1 MKKFMTIVLAAAILL
16 CGASMMK
23 GSLEA
28 SAKIS
33 PTAATITAKP
43 DATTM
48 PTPTYTGGGSTTPG
62 IITSPSSPG
71 GSTSSPSGSTGTAT
85 ASATMPTSG
94 SQTAA
99 PTSPDG
105 STITGTVKPDENP
118 ESPKTGD
125 MSGEVFVFA
134 GIALIGAAAVI
145 ITGKKKEE
153 ND

>member
-1 MKKFMTIVLAAAILL
+1 MKKFLTIVLAAAILL
-16 CGASMMK
+16 CGAAMMK
-23 GSLEA
+23 GSFEA

-33 PTAATITAKP
+33 PTAATITVRP

-48 PTPTYTGGGSTTPG
+48 PVPTFPGGGSTTP
-62 IITSPSSPG
+62 S
-71 GSTSSPSGSTGTAT
+71 GSTTTPSGSTTPSTPSTGATSGT
-85 ASATMPTSG
+85 ATMPTSG

-134 GIALIGAAAVI
+134 GIALVCAAAVVV
-145 ITGKKKEE
+145 TGKKNKE